1 MTYRAKIEDHKT
13 NNPLEDQFMELM
25 RQKDPYF
32 DHPEEISCEDYIDDD
47 YRVSD
52 ETYDETNYDPYSG
65 QDTFEV
71 YYLDDFDA
79 GCEYD

>member
-1 MTYRAKIEDHKT
+1 MTYRAKIEDYKT

-32 DHPEEISCEDYIDDD
+32 DHPEEISCQDYIDD
-47 YRVSD
+47 YVD
-52 ETYDETNYDPYSG
+52 ESNYDPYSG